1 MVRLTLKNRKEI
13 MNMKTRNILL
23 AFGCAVALT
32 ACTSN
37 DEPAVAPAMRTVTMS
52 VDVDEP
58 ADTRVAYTVDGT
70 TYKFAWSGGE
80 KLRVFYKDASNAETY
95 ADFAIETYSGK
106 KATFKGLLPEG
117 VTNVTISYDP
127 NFNYV
132 GENENA
138 IMIGTRTFG
147 TLAAESD
154 MLASVTYL
162 YAENVPV
169 TKEGELPDVKLKHAV
184 AYLLLDRG
192 LQVTNNNQ
200 TYPNDDGEVCY
211 INFSSSGYQYL
222 QFSSTEMTFDISGI
236 DCMVDVKEGKLTNY
250 ALVPLSLKEERTESL
265 NFRFLKGKSPI
276 WDYANT
282 VQQAS
287 HTFKPGVIYE
297 VSADTTWKI
306 SEFEK

>member
-1 MVRLTLKNRKEI
+1 
-13 MNMKTRNILL
+13 MNTRNILL

-37 DEPAVAPAMRTVTMS
+37 DEPAVAPVMRTVTMS

-58 ADTRVAYTVDGT
+58 ADTRVEYTEDGT

-80 KLRVFYKDASNAETY
+80 KLRVFYNDGAEKY
-95 ADFAIETYSGK
+95 ADFVIDTYSGK
-106 KATFKGLLPEG
+106 KATFKGELPTG
-117 VTNVTISYDP
+117 VSSVTISYDP

-132 GENENA
+132 GEDKNK
-138 IMIGTRTFG
+138 IIIGTRTFG
-147 TLAAESD
+147 TPEAVSPL
-154 MLASVTYL
+154 LPSVTYL

-184 AYLLLDRG
+184 TYILLNKG
-192 LQVTNNNQ
+192 LQVANDEQ

-211 INFSSSGYQYL
+211 IIFSSPGYQYL
-222 QFSSTEMTFDISGI
+222 QFSTTEMTFDISGI
-236 DCMVDVKEGKLTNY
+236 GCMVDVKEGKLTNY

-265 NFRFLKGKSPI
+265 NFQFLKGKSPD
-276 WDYANT
+276 WVYAST

-297 VSADTTWKI
+297 VSADTNWEI
-306 SEFEK
+306 SDFEE

>member
-1 MVRLTLKNRKEI
+1 
-13 MNMKTRNILL
+13 MKTRNILL

-58 ADTRVAYTVDGT
+58 ADTRVAYTKEGT
-70 TYKFAWSGGE
+70 TYKFEWSGGE

-127 NFNYV
+127 SFNYV
-132 GENENA
+132 GENKNN
-138 IMIGTRTFG
+138 INIGTRTFG

-192 LQVTNNNQ
+192 LKVSGDKQ
-200 TYPNDDGEVCY
+200 TFPTEDGQNFY
-211 INFSSSGYQYL
+211 ITFFSPGYEYL
-222 QFSSTEMTFDISGI
+222 NFSSTEMTFELSGI
-236 DCMVDVKEGKLTNY
+236 DCMVGVEEGKLKDY
-250 ALVPLSLKEERTESL
+250 VLVPLCLKEEKTENL
-265 NFRFLKGKSPI
+265 NFQCLKGKSPN
-276 WDYANT
+276 WDYGGQ
-282 VQQAS
+282 VQQKP
-287 HTFKPGVIYE
+287 HTLKPGVIYE
-297 VSADTTWKI
+297 VSADDNWVI
-306 SEFEK
+306 SEFK

>member
-1 MVRLTLKNRKEI
+1 
-13 MNMKTRNILL
+13 MKTRNILL

-37 DEPAVAPAMRTVTMS
+37 DELAVAPAMRTVTMS

-70 TYKFAWSGGE
+70 TYKFAWSGSE
-80 KLRVFYKDASNAETY
+80 KLRVFYKDASDAETY

-106 KATFKGLLPEG
+106 KATFKGPLPEG

-132 GENENA
+132 GEDKNA
-138 IMIGTRTFG
+138 IIIGTRTFG
-147 TLAAESD
+147 SPEAVSPL
-154 MLASVTYL
+154 LPSVTYL

-169 TKEGELPDVKLKHAV
+169 TKEGELPEVKLKHAV
-184 AYLLLDRG
+184 TYILLNQG
-192 LQVTNNNQ
+192 LQVTNDEQ

-211 INFSSSGYQYL
+211 IKFSSPGYQYL
-222 QFSSTEMTFDISGI
+222 QFSSTGMTFDISGI
-236 DCMVDVKEGKLTNY
+236 DCMVNVNEGKLTKY

-265 NFRFLKGKSPI
+265 NFRFFKGKSPN

-297 VSADTTWKI
+297 VSADTTWEI
-306 SEFEK
+306 SDFEE